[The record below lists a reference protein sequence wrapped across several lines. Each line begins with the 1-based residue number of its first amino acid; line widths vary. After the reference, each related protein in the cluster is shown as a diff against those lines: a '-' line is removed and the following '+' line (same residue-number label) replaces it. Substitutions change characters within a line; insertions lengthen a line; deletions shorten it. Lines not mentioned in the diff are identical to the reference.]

1 MMVLV
6 PISVLS
12 FFFAVVSPV
21 RQVGPARYH
30 AASPRRAASTADLA
44 VSAPRLP
51 AEARH
56 ALPPLADVE
65 KTWLDRKDWR
75 TGLGPKSRR
84 QVGVRRALD
93 ADVGLDGGIAEG
105 GPRIKGGGLLE
116 RTDDGRVIWTA
127 GFSCE
132 GAGALRLH
140 IRTAHL
146 PAGSR
151 VYVYSVAAGEVRGPY
166 AFDAG
171 TAPEGFWTNTIYA
184 PEMFLEIQLPG
195 SDVATLSSARLLVDA
210 VAHLEF
216 PSEASSET
224 VPWETVQ
231 TGPAGILQPKEQSC
245 FVDAA
250 CVMPGEFP
258 NLEDASHAV
267 GQLTFQDGTGFF
279 VCTGG
284 LLNSDPQ
291 TFTPFLLTAN
301 HCFSTQ
307 ASASSLEVVWNYIT
321 ATCGGIPPNPS
332 TLPQSLGSTLL
343 ATGTDSDYTL
353 VQLSQAPPDGAI
365 FLGWTTQDIAT
376 AGSGTILRRLSN
388 SSGGPMIYTRERV
401 SATPDPASC
410 ADAPQGDFIYEK
422 DELGGTG
429 GGSSG
434 SLAYTSDLRVV
445 GQELGGCGLNVD
457 DDCDVVANS
466 TLDGA
471 FRVSFPFLQPFIAPG
486 QAIERD
492 PVVLTP
498 TREGAGH
505 TVTLPPRP

>member
-1 MMVLV
+1 MMVFV

-12 FFFAVVSPV
+12 FFFAAVAPV
-21 RQVGPARYH
+21 REVGPARYH
-30 AASPRRAASTADLA
+30 AASLRRAASTAD
-44 VSAPRLP
+44 VVMSAPRLP
-51 AEARH
+51 AGARH
-56 ALPPLADVE
+56 LLSALPDAE
-65 KTWLDRKDWR
+65 KTWLEAKDWR
-75 TGLGPKSRR
+75 EGLRPKTRR
-84 QVGVRRALD
+84 QVGVTRALGG
-93 ADVGLDGGIAEG
+93 DVGLEG
-105 GPRIKGGGLLE
+105 LAADLRLETSRLAGGGWLE
-116 RTDDGRVIWTA
+116 RMDDGRVVWTA
-127 GFSCE
+127 AFSSE

-140 IRTAHL
+140 IRTALL
-146 PAGSR
+146 PPGSR
-151 VYVYSVAAGEVRGPY
+151 VYVYSAAGEVRGPY
-166 AFDAG
+166 AFDSG

-184 PEMFLEIQLPG
+184 PEMFLEVQIPG
-195 SDVATLSSARLLVDA
+195 SDAASLSSPRLLVDA
-210 VAHLEF
+210 VAHLES
-216 PSEASSET
+216 PAALSPKS
-224 VPWETVQ
+224 Q
-231 TGPAGILQPKEQSC
+231 TC

-250 CVMPGEFP
+250 CVMPSEFP
-258 NLEDASHAV
+258 NLDDASHAV
-267 GQLTFQDGTGFF
+267 GQLTFQEGTGFF

-307 ASASSLEVVWNYIT
+307 ASASSLEVVWNFKT
-321 ATCGGIPPNPS
+321 ATCGGIPPNPA

-343 ATGTDSDYTL
+343 ATGTTSDFTL
-353 VQLSQAPPDGAI
+353 VQLSQDPPDGAF

-376 AGSGTILRRLSN
+376 AGAGTILRRLSN

-401 SATPDPASC
+401 SAMPDPAAC

-445 GQELGGCGLNVD
+445 GQEFGGCGLNVN

-471 FRVSFPFLQPFIAPG
+471 LRVSFPFLQPFIAPG
-486 QAIERD
+486 QVPVRS

-498 TREGAGH
+498 TRDEPRN

>member
-1 MMVLV
+1 M
-6 PISVLS
+6 
-12 FFFAVVSPV
+12 
-21 RQVGPARYH
+21 
-30 AASPRRAASTADLA
+30 
-44 VSAPRLP
+44 SALRLP
-51 AEARH
+51 AGARH
-56 ALPPLADVE
+56 ALPPLADAE
-65 KTWLDRKDWR
+65 RTWVDGRDRR
-75 TGLGPKSRR
+75 GGLGPKSRR
-84 QVGVRRALD
+84 QVGVTRALGG
-93 ADVGLDGGIAEG
+93 DVGLDGGFVDG
-105 GPRIKGGGLLE
+105 GPRVKGGGLLE
-116 RTDDGRVIWTA
+116 RADDGRVIWTA

-166 AFDAG
+166 AFDTE

-195 SDVATLSSARLLVDA
+195 SDVAALASARLLVDA

-216 PSEASSET
+216 PSAASSET
-224 VPWETVQ
+224 VPRWTAQ
-231 TGPAGILQPKEQSC
+231 APQLQPKEQSC

-250 CVMPGEFP
+250 CVMPSEFP

-267 GQLTFQDGTGFF
+267 GQLTFQDGGGFF

-291 TFTPFLLTAN
+291 TFTPYLLTAN

-307 ASASSLEVVWNYIT
+307 ASASSLEVVWNYKT

-332 TLPQSLGSTLL
+332 TLPQTLGSTLL
-343 ATGTDSDYTL
+343 ATGTESDFTL
-353 VQLSQAPPDGAI
+353 VQLSQDPPNGAV

-376 AGSGTILRRLSN
+376 AGAGTILRRLSN
-388 SSGGPMIYTRERV
+388 SGGGPMIYTRERV
-401 SATPDPASC
+401 SATPDPAACS
-410 ADAPQGDFIYEK
+410 DASQGDFIYEK

-471 FRVSFPFLQPFIAPG
+471 FRVSFPLLQSFIAPG
-486 QAIERD
+486 QAIVRD
-492 PVVLTP
+492 PVVLSP
-498 TREGAGH
+498 TREEAGH
-505 TVTLPPRP
+505 TITLPPRP